1 MHTRSQKC
9 KIATL
14 SSLMTWCLLAVASSP
29 LSAQTVSDPVFG
41 LSVTPQAGYAAQLL
55 TPMPTRFAMI
65 AVARNKVESAGC
77 LIEFRVVNDDETRT
91 QAEFNAR
98 VDRADWIEQ
107 VRNEVGVR
115 YDIHNI
121 DPIEHAG
128 VRGTAIAGDR
138 HYKRAVNVTRMPKLT
153 REWYVILDTIKG
165 RTTVECTALRAEFE
179 ERQVEFAAMLRTI
192 ALPK

>member
-1 MHTRSQKC
+1 MQMRSQIC
-9 KIATL
+9 KIAAL
-14 SSLMTWCLLAVASSP
+14 SSTLTWCILVCASPP

-41 LSVTPQAGYAAQLL
+41 LSVTPHSGYAAQLL

-65 AVARNKVESAGC
+65 AVQRSKYENAGC
-77 LIEFRVVNDDETRT
+77 LIEFRINDDDVSHT

-98 VDRADWIEQ
+98 ADKAEWIEQ
-107 VRNEVGVR
+107 VRLEVADR

-138 HYKRAVNVTRMPKLT
+138 YYKRPVNVTRMPTLT
-153 REWYVILDTIKG
+153 REWYVILDTTKG

-192 ALPK
+192 SLPK